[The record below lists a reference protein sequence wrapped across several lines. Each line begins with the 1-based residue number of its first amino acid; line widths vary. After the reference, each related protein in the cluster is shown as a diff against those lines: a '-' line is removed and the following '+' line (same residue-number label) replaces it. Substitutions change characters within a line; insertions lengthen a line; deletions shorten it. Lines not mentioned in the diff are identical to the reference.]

1 MVKVKD
7 IMMFFWKVCCVY
19 KDNKQ
24 KFQVI
29 LTSSENK
36 THPLCTVGFSCLYTV
51 TSYEQKLQDVHH
63 HGGGGKEGTV
73 MTEEPLTGRG
83 YRRVCILAT
92 RQHVFHT
99 QTHTHLRIRS
109 LMHNNEQG
117 KTLIC
122 AVAQA
127 GPHSLGAEDKW
138 RGNTLG

>member
-1 MVKVKD
+1 MH
-7 IMMFFWKVCCVY
+7 CR
-19 KDNKQ
+19 
-24 KFQVI
+24 I
-29 LTSSENK
+29 LLSI
-36 THPLCTVGFSCLYTV
+36 Y
-51 TSYEQKLQDVHH
+51 SYIVRAEIARRTPSR
-63 HGGGGKEGTV
+63 GGGEEGTV